1 LSSDGGDVIPKLS
14 RPSDLVYG
22 IVKRR
27 IILNELTPETVLTE
41 LGLAHQIGCSQGPIR
56 EALLRLQEDGL
67 VVRSGR
73 RTIVTRLTA
82 EEADE
87 MLALRRRIETRGA
100 LKAALHADGQA
111 LEDLRGILAT
121 MKEAAALG
129 DEYRIIEADKDFHLA
144 LFRLSGLDALGQIL
158 ARCIMHSNRYKL
170 WAPEH
175 RRPLIETA
183 RRHDVLYERLA
194 AGDGSGLAA
203 ALGSHIDTIVIQGG
217 DEVAA

>member
-1 LSSDGGDVIPKLS
+1 MIPKLS

-41 LGLAHQIGCSQGPIR
+41 LGLAREIGCSQGPIR

-73 RTIVTRLTA
+73 RTVVTRLEA
-82 EEADE
+82 EEAEE

-100 LKAALHADGQA
+100 LKAVLHADTRG
-111 LEDLRGILAT
+111 LDELRDILAA

-129 DEYRIIEADKDFHLA
+129 DEYRVIEADKDFHLA

-183 RRHDVLYERLA
+183 LRHDVLFERLA
-194 AGDGSGLAA
+194 AGDGIGLAA
-203 ALGSHIDTIVIQGG
+203 ALGVHIDTIVVQGD

>member
-1 LSSDGGDVIPKLS
+1 MIPKLS

-41 LGLAHQIGCSQGPIR
+41 LGLAHEIGCSQGPIR

-100 LKAALHADGQA
+100 LKAALHVDGPA
-111 LEDLRGILAT
+111 LDDLRGILAA
-121 MKEAAALG
+121 MMEAAAQG
-129 DEYRIIEADKDFHLA
+129 DEYRVIEADKDFHLA

-183 RRHDVLYERLA
+183 RRHDILYERLA

-203 ALGSHIDTIVIQGG
+203 ALGSHIDTIALQGS

>member
-1 LSSDGGDVIPKLS
+1 MSSDGGDVVPKLS

-41 LGLAHQIGCSQGPIR
+41 LGLAHEIGCSQGPIR

-100 LKAALHADGQA
+100 LKAALQADGQA
-111 LEDLRGILAT
+111 LDDLRGLLSA
-121 MKEAAALG
+121 MMEAAADG
-129 DEYRIIEADKDFHLA
+129 DEYRVIEADKDFHLA

-203 ALGSHIDTIVIQGG
+203 ALGSHIDTIVIQGR
-217 DEVAA
+217 DEAAA

>member
-1 LSSDGGDVIPKLS
+1 MIPKLS

-41 LGLAHQIGCSQGPIR
+41 LGLAHEIGCSQGPIR

-73 RTIVTRLTA
+73 RTIVTRLTS

-111 LEDLRGILAT
+111 LEDLRGILVA
-121 MKEAAALG
+121 MKEAAAQG
-129 DEYRIIEADKDFHLA
+129 DEYRVIEADKDFHLA

-158 ARCIMHSNRYKL
+158 ARCIIHSNRYKL

-183 RRHDVLYERLA
+183 RRHDILYERLA

-203 ALGSHIDTIVIQGG
+203 ALGSHIDTIVLQGD

>member
-1 LSSDGGDVIPKLS
+1 MIPKLS

-41 LGLAHQIGCSQGPIR
+41 LGLAHEIGCSQGPIR

-100 LKAALHADGQA
+100 LKAVLHADGPA
-111 LEDLRGILAT
+111 LDDLRGILAS
-121 MKEAAALG
+121 MLEAAAEG
-129 DEYRIIEADKDFHLA
+129 DEYRVIEADKDFHLA

-158 ARCIMHSNRYKL
+158 ARCIMHSNRFKL

-175 RRPLIETA
+175 RRPLTETA

-194 AGDGSGLAA
+194 AGDGAGLAA

>member
-1 LSSDGGDVIPKLS
+1 MIPKLS

-41 LGLAHQIGCSQGPIR
+41 LGLAHEIGCSQGPIR

-87 MLALRRRIETRGA
+87 MLALAQEMPGFVDY
-100 LKAALHADGQA
+100 KFFHADDGERVSLVTFADQA
-111 LEDLRGILAT
+111 SQDGWRQHVAHR
-121 MKEAAALG
+121 EAQRKGRADWYAAYSIQVS
-129 DEYRIIEADKDFHLA
+129 DCTRAHEFEA
-144 LFRLSGLDALGQIL
+144 
-158 ARCIMHSNRYKL
+158 
-170 WAPEH
+170 
-175 RRPLIETA
+175 
-183 RRHDVLYERLA
+183 
-194 AGDGSGLAA
+194 
-203 ALGSHIDTIVIQGG
+203 
-217 DEVAA
+217 